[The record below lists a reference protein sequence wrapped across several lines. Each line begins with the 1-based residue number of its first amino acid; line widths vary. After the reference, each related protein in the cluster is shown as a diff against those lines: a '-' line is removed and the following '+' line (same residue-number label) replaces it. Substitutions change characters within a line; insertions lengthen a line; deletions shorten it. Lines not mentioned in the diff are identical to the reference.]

1 MSTVPYPPQRQLSV
15 GEVLDLTFRI
25 YRVTLV
31 KCLAFA
37 TCGVIAGQ
45 LAGIYAL
52 TRGRN
57 LAQGGSNPAAMLALM
72 QDRTLV
78 ALYIVGLVLTLIF
91 NAAVLLR
98 QRAIIT
104 DGAVGGELT
113 AALRRAPA
121 IVGLVI
127 LIGLG
132 LLACFVPVFVPA
144 FVPALVSSG
153 ALRVLL
159 ILAGL
164 AALVVLCY
172 ALVAISCAM
181 TVLLV
186 EDAGP
191 AASLARSW
199 RLTTGSF
206 WRLSIIYTVALI
218 ILFALYMVIAAVAGF
233 LAGVLAHGDVA
244 MVTAVTEVIVIVLGA
259 LAAPFYGALALAVL
273 ADLKVRKEGADLA
286 QRISATA

>member
-25 YRVTLV
+25 YRVTFV

-52 TRGRN
+52 LKGQSLVRSSAAG
-57 LAQGGSNPAAMLALM
+57 PAGADMAAGMLALL

-78 ALYIVGLVLTLIF
+78 ALYIVGFVLTLIF
-91 NAAVLLR
+91 YAAVLLR
-98 QRAIIT
+98 QRALIS
-104 DGAVGGELT
+104 DGVVGGELT

-121 IVGLVI
+121 
-127 LIGLG
+127 LIGLVLLMG
-132 LLACFVPVFVPA
+132 LGFIACVVPV
-144 FVPALVSSG
+144 LLTG
-153 ALRVLL
+153 ATLRALL
-159 ILAGL
+159 ILV
-164 AALVVLCY
+164 ALIALCY
-172 ALVAISCAM
+172 GMVALSCAV
-181 TVLLV
+181 TILLV

-191 AASLARSW
+191 VASLTRSW
-199 RLTTGSF
+199 RLTSGSF
-206 WRLSIIYTVALI
+206 WRLSAIYTVAVI
-218 ILFALYMVIAAVAGF
+218 ILIALELVIAAVAGF
-233 LAGVLAHGDVA
+233 LAGALANGDVA
-244 MVTAVTEVIVIVLGA
+244 MVTAFAEVIGIILGA
-259 LAAPFYGALALAVL
+259 LVTPFYGALALAVL

>member
-25 YRVTLV
+25 YRVTFA

-45 LAGIYAL
+45 LAAIYAL
-52 TRGRN
+52 LKGHTPPRG
-57 LAQGGSNPAAMLALM
+57 STAMSGMLELM
-72 QDRTLV
+72 QDRTVV
-78 ALYIVGLVLTLIF
+78 ALYIVGIVLTVAF
-91 NAAVLLR
+91 YAAVLLR

-104 DGAVGGELT
+104 EGTVGGELT
-113 AALRRAPA
+113 AALRRTPA
-121 IVGLVI
+121 
-127 LIGLG
+127 LIGLAV
-132 LLACFVPVFVPA
+132 LAALAGAALFLPA
-144 FVPALVSSG
+144 WATGG

-159 ILAGL
+159 II
-164 AALVVLCY
+164 AALVVLSY
-172 ALVAISCAM
+172 GIVAISCAQ
-181 TVLLV
+181 TILLV

-218 ILFALYMVIAAVAGF
+218 ILIALELVIGSVAGF
-233 LAGVLAHGDVA
+233 LAGALAHGDLAV
-244 MVTAVTEVIVIVLGA
+244 VTAFAEVIGIILGA
-259 LAAPFYGALALAVL
+259 LVTPFYGALALAVL
-273 ADLKVRKEGADLA
+273 ADLRVRKEGADLA

>member
-1 MSTVPYPPQRQLSV
+1 
-15 GEVLDLTFRI
+15 VLDLTFRI
-25 YRVTLV
+25 YRVTFV

-52 TRGRN
+52 LKGRMPRGSTDV
-57 LAQGGSNPAAMLALM
+57 GGMLALM
-72 QDRTLV
+72 QDRTAG
-78 ALYIVGLVLTLIF
+78 ALYIVGVVLSVVF
-91 NAAVLLR
+91 YAAVLLR
-98 QRAIIT
+98 QNAIIT
-104 DGAVGGELT
+104 DGTVGGEFM
-113 AALRRAPA
+113 AALRRTPA
-121 IVGLVI
+121 

-132 LLACFVPVFVPA
+132 LLVALAGAACFLPA
-144 FVPALVSSG
+144 WATGG
-153 ALRVLL
+153 ALRALL
-159 ILAGL
+159 IV
-164 AALVVLCY
+164 AALVVLSY
-172 ALVAISCAM
+172 GVVAISCAQ
-181 TVLLV
+181 TILLV

-218 ILFALYMVIAAVAGF
+218 ILIALYMVTTAVAAF
-233 LAGVLAHGDVA
+233 LAGALAHGDLA
-244 MVTAVTEVIVIVLGA
+244 MFTAFAEVIGIVLGA
-259 LAAPFYGALALAVL
+259 LITPFGGALALAVL

>member
-25 YRVTLV
+25 YRLTFV

-37 TCGVIAGQ
+37 TCGVFAGQ

-52 TRGRN
+52 IRGRN
-57 LAQGGSNPAAMLALM
+57 LAQGGADPAAMLALM
-72 QDRTLV
+72 QDQTVV
-78 ALYIVGLVLTLIF
+78 ALYFIGIVLTAMF
-91 NAAVLLR
+91 YAAMLLR
-98 QRAIIT
+98 QRAIIA
-104 DGAVGGELT
+104 DGTVGGELT
-113 AALRRAPA
+113 AALRRTPP
-121 IVGLVI
+121 

-132 LLACFVPVFVPA
+132 LLVGPALSACFLV
-144 FVPALVSSG
+144 ALATLG
-153 ALRVLL
+153 TLPRLL
-159 ILAGL
+159 II
-164 AALVVLCY
+164 AALVVLGVVVSY
-172 ALVAISCAM
+172 GVVAISCAP
-181 TVLLV
+181 TILLV

-206 WRLSIIYTVALI
+206 WRLSVIYTVALI
-218 ILFALYMVIAAVAGF
+218 ILIAIYLVIAAVAGF
-233 LAGVLAHGDVA
+233 LAGVLAHGDLA
-244 MVTAVTEVIVIVLGA
+244 MVTAFAEVIGIVLGA
-259 LAAPFYGALALAVL
+259 LATPFYGALALAVL

>member
-25 YRVTLV
+25 YRVTFV

-52 TRGRN
+52 LKGRTSVRGSTDM
-57 LAQGGSNPAAMLALM
+57 GGMLALM
-72 QDRTLV
+72 QDRTVV
-78 ALYIVGLVLTLIF
+78 ALYIAGIVLTVIF
-91 NAAVLLR
+91 YAAVLLR

-104 DGAVGGELT
+104 DGTVGGELA
-113 AALRRAPA
+113 AALRRTPA
-121 IVGLVI
+121 

-132 LLACFVPVFVPA
+132 LLVALAGAACFLPA
-144 FVPALVSSG
+144 WATGG
-153 ALRVLL
+153 ALRALL
-159 ILAGL
+159 II
-164 AALVVLCY
+164 AALVILSYGV
-172 ALVAISCAM
+172 VAISCAQ
-181 TVLLV
+181 TILLV

-218 ILFALYMVIAAVAGF
+218 ILIALYMVIVAVAGF
-233 LAGVLAHGDVA
+233 LAQVLAHGEVA
-244 MVTAVTEVIVIVLGA
+244 MVTAFAEVIGIVLGA
-259 LAAPFYGALALAVL
+259 VATPFYGALALAVL